1 LLKKDGAAM
10 VVKDIRLLLE
20 KLNGHC
26 TKALESSVGLCVNRG
41 HYEVRWEHL
50 FMEFLDDTS
59 GDIAAILNRYT
70 IDTGRLK
77 EAVNR
82 ELENLRSGN
91 TGRPSFSP
99 PLLEAIELAWSIGSL
114 CYSLPAITSGL
125 LFIAMI
131 EKGQLSM
138 TLYGEMLAPVN
149 LEALK
154 SEFLTVVKTSAEQ
167 LVGQSQAGL
176 PQVSRSPEAANNVLA
191 QFCTN
196 FTEEARAGKI
206 DRKSVV

>member
-1 LLKKDGAAM
+1 M
-10 VVKDIRLLLE
+10 VVKDLRLLLE
-20 KLNGHC
+20 KLNDHC

-59 GDIAAILNRYT
+59 GDIAAILKGYN
-70 IDTGRLK
+70 IDPGRLK

-82 ELENLRSGN
+82 DLENLKSGN

-125 LFIAMI
+125 LFIAML
-131 EKGQLSM
+131 EKGQFSRSS
-138 TLYGEMLAPVN
+138 YGELLAPVN
-149 LEALK
+149 IEALK
-154 SEFLTVVKTSAEQ
+154 SDFLTVVKTSTEQ
-167 LVGQSQAGL
+167 QADQGL
-176 PQVSRSPEAANNVLA
+176 PGPPAAANNVLA

-206 DRKSVV
+206 DQIGRAHV